1 MLLHERNSHMI
12 RKYKH
17 LFFDIDKTLW
27 DYESNVKEILLDI
40 YNNRNL
46 KSLSVEYESFLADFK
61 EFNDLLWSEYQKGQI
76 KKETLRDRRFYMT
89 LKKSGIE
96 NIDLAAQLSNDYIEI
111 SPNKTNLFPE
121 VIETLEYLKLHYRLH
136 IITNG
141 FNEVQFRK
149 LKNCGIEHFFEK
161 IVTSDN
167 ANSQKPNMKIFEFA
181 LTSVNAKKKESL
193 MIGDDW
199 DLDIMGAKAYG
210 FDQVYFNP
218 AEKLQT
224 GSSTFEIK
232 EIAELRH
239 IL

>member
-1 MLLHERNSHMI
+1 MI

-141 FNEVQFRK
+141 FNEVQYKK
-149 LKNCGIEHFFEK
+149 LNNSRIKHFFEK
-161 IVTSDN
+161 IVTSDS
-167 ANSQKPNMKIFEFA
+167 AGSQKPNIKIFEYA
-181 LTSVNAKKKESL
+181 LTSVNARKKESL

-199 DLDIMGAKAYG
+199 EIDILGAKAYG
-210 FDQVYFNP
+210 LDQVYFNP
-218 AEKLQT
+218 NQLKHNGKA
-224 GSSTFEIK
+224 TFEISGIGK
-232 EIAELRH
+232 LKD